1 MQPSGSI
8 GDGGVSALTN
18 TIKTVKYPR
27 LIWLRSGDTA
37 RLGSLLA
44 DILGYC
50 SFSSCMDD
58 LAGST
63 DYILYRQEELP
74 GFSGRLSA
82 DTALLDGSEAGKSG
96 TEKFR
101 RLVISYEELPDG
113 MEDDSRLITYSSENY
128 SADVTCRN
136 IVSQGDSTVFDI
148 VSGGILSRA
157 RIDSSE
163 YSVDEVLVCTAVL
176 LAAGI
181 PLASVLG
188 YFNR

>member
-1 MQPSGSI
+1 M
-8 GDGGVSALTN
+8 SALTDKV
-18 TIKTVKYPR
+18 KTVKYPR
-27 LIWLRSGDTA
+27 LIWLRSGNTA

-44 DILGYC
+44 DILEHC
-50 SFSSCMDD
+50 SFSSCEDNLSD
-58 LAGST
+58 ST

-74 GFSGRLSA
+74 GFSGGLSA
-82 DTALLDGSEAGKSG
+82 DTALVDRSSAGKAG
-96 TEKFR
+96 TEGFR
-101 RLVISYEELPDG
+101 RLVMAYEDLPDSL
-113 MEDDSRLITYSSENY
+113 ENDSRLITYSSENY

-136 IVSQGDSTVFDI
+136 ISAQGDSTVFDI

-157 RIDSSE
+157 RINSSV